1 MQTKTKDTVT
11 IRNEATAL
19 SDQARERLEKH
30 IHSLKQSMQSEN
42 HGELDSEIL
51 NLMESHNQGQSL
63 KGPGG
68 LAAKAKQSTVHLSKL
83 GNQKHILRFLTL
95 HAANEKLQER
105 LNKQAADIAVAMA
118 AKRVS
123 DLLKAHSA

>member
-1 MQTKTKDTVT
+1 MQSKNKDSVT
-11 IRNEATAL
+11 IRSEATAI

-30 IHSLKQSMQSEN
+30 ISRLKQSMQAGQ

-51 NLMESHNQGQSL
+51 NLMESHRQGESL
-63 KGPGG
+63 KGPDG

-105 LNKQAADIAVAMA
+105 LKKQAADFAVAMA

-123 DLLKAHSA
+123 DLLKAHDA

>member
-1 MQTKTKDTVT
+1 MQTKTKDSVT
-11 IRNEATAL
+11 IKAEATAL
-19 SDQARERLEKH
+19 SEKARAQLEQH
-30 IHSLKQSMQSEN
+30 INRLKQSMQAGD

-51 NLMESHNQGQSL
+51 NLMESHRQGASL
-63 KGPGG
+63 KGPNG

-105 LNKQAADIAVAMA
+105 LKKQAADIAVAMA

-123 DLLKAHSA
+123 DLLKAHGA